1 MEYKKGRTQLE
12 ILADVLGEYQERCAK
27 LRGTNDIL
35 ADELVRLRHMV
46 RELGGD
52 PDDQAQ

>member
-1 MEYKKGRTQLE
+1 MEYRKGRTQLE

-35 ADELVRLRHMV
+35 ADELVRLRAMV
-46 RELGGD
+46 KALGGD
-52 PDDQAQ
+52 PDAKE